1 MDVSEMGSGERAM
14 KPFDDDDSIGT
25 SQDALDLSPRQRTVA
40 SSQRRQRRP
49 WLAIVVLF
57 GVVVAGGVV
66 LTQFLTSAIDYY
78 CNVDEI
84 DVKEGCE
91 AGRRLRI
98 QGVVDEGSVR
108 DDGTATAFT
117 VTFGAKTIPVRYE
130 GDPGG
135 IFKECIPVVVHGVIS
150 DGVFLGDRIEVKHSN
165 EYEAANPDR
174 VKPTGDG
181 NGTSPSQGSECS
193 PSV

>member
-1 MDVSEMGSGERAM
+1 MTSSD
-14 KPFDDDDSIGT
+14 KTHFDDDSIG
-25 SQDALDLSPRQRTVA
+25 SSDDALDLSPRPRVPATARQR
-40 SSQRRQRRP
+40 RRP
-49 WLAIVVLF
+49 WLAIVVLA
-57 GVVVAGGVV
+57 GVVVAGGIV
-66 LTQFLTSAIDYY
+66 LTRFLTSAIDYY

-108 DDGTATAFT
+108 DDGTVTAFT
-117 VTFGAKTIPVRYE
+117 VTFGTRTVPVRYE

-135 IFKECIPVVVHGVIS
+135 IFKECIPVVVHGVLT

-174 VKPTGDG
+174 VKPSSGEGGD
-181 NGTSPSQGSECS
+181 SSAQGSECS
-193 PSV
+193 PSA